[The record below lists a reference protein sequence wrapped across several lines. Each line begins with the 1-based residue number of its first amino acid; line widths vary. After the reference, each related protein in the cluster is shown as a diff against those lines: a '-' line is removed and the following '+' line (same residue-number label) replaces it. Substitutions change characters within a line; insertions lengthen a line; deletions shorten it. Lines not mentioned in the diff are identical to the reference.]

1 MIAYPMIGLASIILE
16 AIGVLLVSKK
26 YLRGYTLIVL
36 LTVVVFFM
44 I

>member
-1 MIAYPMIGLASIILE
+1 MVGLVSIILE

-26 YLRGYTLIVL
+26 YLRGYTLVVL
-36 LTVVVFFM
+36 LTVVLFFM